1 MPHSLLYLCATW
13 PDPPGET
20 FVHQELQDLAPH
32 FDRVVVVPTEAGSP
46 GEARDAP
53 PNVEVRR
60 DVRDA
65 FLSTW
70 SGLGPAGRL
79 ALGLRP
85 APWLL
90 SEVARWRP
98 SPFRTTVGEL
108 AQARLLANTIDSMVD
123 LDGIDAAATFW
134 FGRPATVLALLKRKR
149 PGMPCFSR
157 AHGKDVYAWRS
168 GLPRLPFQR
177 RAALAMTAVLPD
189 SEAGV
194 KHLRTVHAPVANRI
208 HLGTLGVP
216 SREEGPV
223 VEDGVLRILSVS
235 SIIDVKRVHLLAE
248 ALMLVKR
255 SVHWTH
261 VGDGAERPAIETTV
275 EAMPDHV
282 TVDLLGWLD
291 HAVVL
296 QRYAD
301 HPVDVFVN
309 VSASEGLPVS
319 IMEAFAAGV
328 PAMVTAVGGNP
339 EIVVEGAG
347 HLLSSDPSPEEI
359 ATALDAWDASD
370 RSRRA
375 KAMDVQRTR
384 FDSAVNQ
391 AAYADAI
398 HNAIHAQR

>member
-20 FVHQELQDLAPH
+20 FVHQELLDLAPH
-32 FDRVVVVPTEAGSP
+32 FDRVVVVPTEACSP
-46 GEARDAP
+46 GEARVAP
-53 PNVEVRR
+53 ANVEVRR

-65 FLSTW
+65 FLNAW
-70 SGLGPAGRL
+70 SGLGPVGRL
-79 ALGLRP
+79 VLGLRP

-90 SEVARWRP
+90 SELTRWRP
-98 SPFRTTVGEL
+98 SPFRATVGEL
-108 AQARLLANTIDSMVD
+108 AQARLLANTIESMVD
-123 LDGIDAAATFW
+123 LDGIDAATTFW
-134 FGRPATVLALLKRKR
+134 FGRPATVLALLRRKR
-149 PGMPCFSR
+149 PNLPCFAR

-177 RAALAMTAVLPD
+177 HAARAMTAVFPD

-194 KHLRTVHAPVANRI
+194 QHLRTVHAPMANRI
-208 HLGTLGVP
+208 HMGALGVP

-223 VEDGVLRILSVS
+223 VDDGVLRIVSVS

-248 ALMLVKR
+248 ALMLVQR
-255 SVHWTH
+255 TVHWTH
-261 VGDGAERPAIETTV
+261 VGDGEGRPALETMV
-275 EAMPDHV
+275 EVMPEHV

-291 HAVVL
+291 HAAVL

-319 IMEAFAAGV
+319 IMEAFAAGI

-347 HLLSSDPSPEEI
+347 QLLSSDPSPEEI
-359 ATALDAWDASD
+359 AAAIDAWDASD

-375 KAMDVQRTR
+375 NALDVQRTR

-391 AAYADAI
+391 AAYADVI